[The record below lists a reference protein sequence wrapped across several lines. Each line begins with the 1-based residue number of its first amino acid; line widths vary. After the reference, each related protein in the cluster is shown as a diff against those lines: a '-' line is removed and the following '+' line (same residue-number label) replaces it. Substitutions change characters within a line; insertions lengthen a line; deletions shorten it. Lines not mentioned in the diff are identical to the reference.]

1 MLDIKVETENW
12 QTHVRV
18 PEGTLFDL
26 VRGIG
31 GEDDRFLVVQRVPD
45 IPGHYV
51 QVWHEHGGDYQ
62 LECRSGGPAT
72 HRRVMLGSADP
83 VAGLMAR
90 WARQEP
96 EWDAGTAWE
105 DAGMPAEEPVPE
117 LPPETRARLEERIR
131 ELLRCGYDT
140 VEELA
145 EAAEEYLV
153 TDEERP
159 VTDAQARRL
168 AERLWL
174 ERVEE
179 QRRWP
184 DVTDADRLERA
195 FASLEERG
203 ITAREHFTCCRA
215 CGLGEIS
222 AEGREDARGF
232 VFFHAQGTE
241 RAAAG
246 QGLSLYYG
254 GFDESAETTAA
265 VGREVAAAL
274 GEAGLTVR
282 WDGSPDQAVELFPLD
297 WRKRLV
303 G

>member
-12 QTHVRV
+12 QTHTRV
-18 PEGTLFDL
+18 TERALGDL
-26 VRGIG
+26 VCRIG
-31 GEDDRFLVVQRVPD
+31 GEDDHFLVVQRIPD

-62 LECRSGGPAT
+62 LEHRCGGPAT
-72 HRRVMLGSADP
+72 HRRVMLDSAER
-83 VAGLMAR
+83 VARLMAR

-105 DAGMPAEEPVPE
+105 DARMPEEEPVPE
-117 LPPETRARLEERIR
+117 LSPAVQGQLEERIR
-131 ELLRCGYDT
+131 ELLRCGYGT
-140 VEELA
+140 VEELT

-159 VTDAQARRL
+159 VTEAQAQHL
-168 AERLWL
+168 VERLWL

-179 QRRWP
+179 QRQWS

-195 FASLEERG
+195 FAALDERG
-203 ITAREHFTCCRA
+203 ITARENFSCCRS
-215 CGLGEIS
+215 CGLGEIP
-222 AEGREDARGF
+222 AAGREDARGF
-232 VFFHAQGTE
+232 VFFHLQSTE
-241 RAAAG
+241 GAAAG
-246 QGLSLYYG
+246 GGLSLYYG
-254 GFDESAETTAA
+254 GFDGSEETTTA

-274 GEAGLTVR
+274 EEAGLTVE
-282 WDGSPDQAVELFPLD
+282 WDGSPDRAIELSPLD